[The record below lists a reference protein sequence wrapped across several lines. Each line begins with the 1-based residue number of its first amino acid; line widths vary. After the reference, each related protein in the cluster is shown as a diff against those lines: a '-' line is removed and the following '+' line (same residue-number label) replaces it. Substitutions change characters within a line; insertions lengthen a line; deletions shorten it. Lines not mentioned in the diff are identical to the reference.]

1 MLVIIMKN
9 QLLPTHKV
17 CQACLMADQSGQPR
31 WQPGKLRCGRALTQS
46 AFTQPAFTQ
55 SIDSQP
61 EQYECQMGFRV
72 ANID

>member
-1 MLVIIMKN
+1 MLVIIMEN
-9 QLLPTHKV
+9 QLLPTYKV

-31 WQPGKLRCGRALTQS
+31 WQPGKLRCGRALTQ
-46 AFTQPAFTQ
+46 P
-55 SIDSQP
+55 IDSQP

>member
-1 MLVIIMKN
+1 MLVIVMEN
-9 QLLPTHKV
+9 QLLPTQQV

-31 WQPGKLRCGRALTQS
+31 WQPGKLRCGRALAQS
-46 AFTQPAFTQ
+46 N
-55 SIDSQP
+55 DSQP